1 MRLRN
6 AILFVDSDGPS
17 LPRVQYGCHP
27 ATGIAA
33 IRADGELDRWLRD
46 RYASWESGI
55 GAEIEAGKHDFKS
68 LEQHMLAKGDITPN
82 KSGRQEA
89 FENLV
94 NRFVL

>member
-1 MRLRN
+1 MFALHTAGLSTVIVTAWWIRDNESIR
-6 AILFVDSDGPS
+6 AS
-17 LPRVQYGCHP
+17 R
-27 ATGIAA
+27 AAA

-46 RYASWESGI
+46 RYASRSTGI
-55 GAEIEAGKHDFKS
+55 PTETEAGKHDSKS
-68 LEQHMLAKGDITPN
+68 LEKHMLAKGDITLN